1 MPKVSVILPIYN
13 VEKYL
18 RKCLDSVIN
27 QTFKDIE
34 IICINDCSADNCE
47 NIISEY
53 AKKDGRI
60 KLINHLE
67 NQGLGYARNTGLINS
82 NCDYISFIDSD
93 DFISIDYIEYLY
105 NTAIKYDADIVFT
118 DNIYTV
124 NEAKLY
130 IKPYYHNRINIWKK
144 KFKKNETWK
153 EGISDFNVNTPEKEN
168 TPEYPLVVAWN
179 KLYKRNFLIQKN
191 LLYSKYRIAE
201 DVDMFYRLLANT
213 PKISYNH
220 CPKYYYLQRVTS
232 LAGSVSATTKP
243 PIAILEVFE
252 NVYKYYKENKEEL
265 LKDCNYY
272 NFLSLLHTFNNYKA
286 QNKNEFYKKC
296 HDLMK
301 DLNVEIDKDKHPF
314 EAYSC
319 HIMKTNG
326 DYNIYLDKVERIKKK
341 VFSVAWWIPSI
352 TLREKYKKYNLNKI
366 AKKKFEEELKNQ

>member
-13 VEKYL
+13 VAKYL

-27 QTFKDIE
+27 QTLKDIE

-47 NIISEY
+47 NIILEY

-60 KLINHLE
+60 KIINNE
-67 NQGLGYARNTGLINS
+67 KNYGIGFSRNIGINES
-82 NCDYISFIDSD
+82 SGEYISFIDAD
-93 DFISIDYIEYLY
+93 DYIEKDYIEILY
-105 NTAIKYDADIVFT
+105 NTAIKNKADIVFT
-118 DNIYTV
+118 NNINIV
-124 NEAKLY
+124 RDKI

-144 KFKKNETWK
+144 KFKENETWK

-168 TPEYPLVVAWN
+168 TPEYPLVSTVN
-179 KLYKRNFLIQKN
+179 KIFKKDFIEKNNLKFQNYIVSEDTEFFYKY
-191 LLYSKYRIAE
+191 LLYSPKK
-201 DVDMFYRLLANT
+201 FYNNEA
-213 PKISYNH
+213 
-220 CPKYYYLQRVTS
+220 KYYYVQRKSS
-232 LAGSVSATTKP
+232 LTHSIEKDNQMITDALSVFKN
-243 PIAILEVFE
+243 IFNI
-252 NVYKYYKENKEEL
+252 YKEKKIEL
-265 LKDCNYY
+265 LKDANYY
-272 NFLSLLHTFNNYKA
+272 NFNSFLFVFNNYKA

-301 DLNVEIDKDKHPF
+301 GLNVEIDKDKHPF
-314 EAYSC
+314 ESYSC

-352 TLREKYKKYNLNKI
+352 TLREKYKIYNLNKI

>member
-1 MPKVSVILPIYN
+1 MGKIIMASPKVIAVTFDQSNSMKNKYNEFIKNIASV
-13 VEKYL
+13 
-18 RKCLDSVIN
+18 N
-27 QTFKDIE
+27 QTTE
-34 IICINDCSADNCE
+34 TV
-47 NIISEY
+47 
-53 AKKDGRI
+53 
-60 KLINHLE
+60 L
-67 NQGLGYARNTGLINS
+67 
-82 NCDYISFIDSD
+82 DSD
-93 DFISIDYIEYLY
+93 DSM
-105 NTAIKYDADIVFT
+105 VFDSSKKNT

-213 PKISYNH
+213 PKIAYNH

-232 LAGSVSATTKP
+232 LAGSVSAATKP

-326 DYNIYLDKVERIKKK
+326 DYNIYFDKVERIKKK

>member
-34 IICINDCSADNCE
+34 IICVNDCSLDNSQ
-47 NIISEY
+47 NIILEY
-53 AKKDGRI
+53 AKKDNRI

-67 NQGLGYARNTGLINS
+67 NQGLGYARNTGLIDS

-93 DFISIDYIEYLY
+93 DFVSLDYIEILY
-105 NTAIKYDADIVFT
+105 RAAVKYDADIVFT
-118 DNIYTV
+118 NNINIVRDKT
-124 NEAKLY
+124 

-144 KFKKNETWK
+144 KFKETWN
-153 EGISDFNVNTPEKEN
+153 EGISNFNVDTPEKEN

-179 KLYKRNFLIQKN
+179 KLYKRSFLIENK

-201 DVDMFYRLLANT
+201 DVDMFYRLLANS
-213 PKISYNH
+213 PKIAYNH
-220 CPKYYYLQRVTS
+220 NPKYYYLQRGTS
-232 LAGSVSATTKP
+232 LAGSVSASTKP

-252 NVYKYYKENKEEL
+252 NVFKYYKKNKEEL

-301 DLNVEIDKDKHPF
+301 ELNVEIDKDKHAF
-314 EAYSC
+314 ESYSC
-319 HIMKTNG
+319 YIMKTNE
-326 DYNIYLDKVERIKKK
+326 DYNIYLKKVETIKKK

-352 TLREKYKKYNLNKI
+352 TLREKYKKYNLNKK
-366 AKKKFEEELKNQ
+366 AKEKFKEEL